1 MQNSLQTLA
10 NGVNPATGFSLQLHL
25 AVMILLIGVAT
36 FTDLRERRIPNW
48 LVVTGMGTGVL
59 FHLMAPSG
67 QGVMFALSGV
77 AVGIGVLFPLY
88 VLRAMGAGDVKL
100 MGMIGAFV
108 GVSSVLGV
116 LLATLAA
123 GGALA
128 LCMAAGKRML
138 PQLLANLR
146 TMLIRRH
153 IQQLGGGVAN
163 SSSDIQSVGKMPYA
177 VAILAG
183 TLIQLFVLRY

>member
-1 MQNSLQTLA
+1 MQIPIQTVA
-10 NGVNPATGFSLQLHL
+10 GGVNLSTMFAVPLHL
-25 AVMILLIGVAT
+25 AVMIFLVGVAT
-36 FTDLRERRIPNW
+36 FIDLRERRIPNW
-48 LVVTGMGTGVL
+48 LVVTGMATGLL
-59 FHLMAPSG
+59 FHLLMSNG
-67 QGVMFALSGV
+67 QGVIFALSGV

-88 VLRAMGAGDVKL
+88 VMRAMGAGDVKL
-100 MGMIGAFV
+100 MGMIGTFV
-108 GVSSVLGV
+108 GASSVLGV

-123 GGALA
+123 GGVLA

-138 PQLLANLR
+138 PQLLVNLR

-153 IQQLGGGVAN
+153 IQQLGGGVA
-163 SSSDIQSVGKMPYA
+163 SSSPDIESVGKMPYA